1 MITVTLNLV
10 PPATD
15 GIQANEK
22 RMFPMIWP
30 NGYVF
35 GDAVTGCDGQIIFGE
50 NDSLGHLWLYFPK
63 IKATRA

>member
-30 NGYVF
+30 NACVF
-35 GDAVTGCDGQIIFGE
+35 GDAVTGRDGQIIFGE
-50 NDSLGHLWLYFPK
+50 NDNLGHL
-63 IKATRA
+63 